1 MSLPSPPGGRG
12 GGGTPPAI
20 NMPSGFG
27 GAGDL
32 GRGGGRGDK
41 GLSLPLAETFR
52 LAWADPDLKAR
63 ILFVLAMF
71 AVFTLGTHIPVPI
84 RGVNS
89 ETLYAKLAQLPYF
102 QLMDVFGGGAL
113 RRVSILALGLQPYIT
128 ASIIIQVL
136 TTAFPQWKKELQ
148 EGGEYA
154 RKTQN
159 KRTRVLSIGL
169 CVAQGLATLGQMG
182 PALPETVGVFDKG
195 LIVLF
200 WTAGA
205 MFMLWLGE
213 QISEKGI
220 GNGTSLMIF
229 AGIVL
234 SLPNQFTRLVEG
246 YQQGIVHWYSFLLIA
261 LIFLAATWFIV
272 YFTIAQRRIPIQHM
286 RRQVGTK
293 SVGGST
299 SYLPLSVNMAGVMPI
314 IFASTFLYLPA
325 QFATF
330 AGGDKTPLGRF
341 LDELSKYLSPVNGE
355 RIFPSVPLTKGVF
368 GAIGYLVLIFL
379 FTYFWTAIQ
388 YNVEDISNNLKRGG
402 SFIPGIRPGKQTK
415 DFLDGVISR
424 ITIVGA
430 AFISVVALMQYI
442 APILAFLPPGAYLSA
457 LGGTSLLIMVSVALE
472 TMRQIEANLLMKQY
486 GQ

>member
-1 MSLPSPPGGRG
+1 MSLPGGSRG

-20 NMPSGFG
+20 GMPSGFG
-27 GAGDL
+27 GAGDF
-32 GRGGGRGDK
+32 GRAPGRGDK

-52 LAWADPDLKAR
+52 RAWEDPDLKAR

-84 RGVNS
+84 RGHNS
-89 ETLYAKLAQLPYF
+89 EEIYNKLPPLPYSQF
-102 QLMDVFGGGAL
+102 LDAFGGGAL

-154 RKTQN
+154 RKQQN
-159 KRTRVLSIGL
+159 KRTRGLAVVL
-169 CVAQGLATLGQMG
+169 CFAQGFATLNQMS
-182 PALPETVGVFDKG
+182 PAIPDVTLFDKA
-195 LIVLF
+195 LVLLF

-234 SLPNQFTRLVEG
+234 SLPNQFKSLWNGFAVEHTVSAFSLVA
-246 YQQGIVHWYSFLLIA
+246 IA
-261 LIFLAATWFIV
+261 VIFLVATWFIV

-293 SVGGST
+293 VMGGAT

-314 IFASTFLYLPA
+314 IFASTFLYLPS
-325 QFATF
+325 QFGSML
-330 AGGDKTPLGRF
+330 GGEKTPLGHALISF
-341 LDELSKYLSPVNGE
+341 GE
-355 RIFPSVPLTKGVF
+355 FMQPLNNHAVAPWLPIQRGVV
-368 GAIGYLVLIFL
+368 GSLLYLVLIFA

-388 YNVEDISNNLKRGG
+388 YNVEDISQNLKRGG

-424 ITIVGA
+424 ITVVGA
-430 AFISVVALMQYI
+430 GFIACVALLQYVAPVI
-442 APILAFLPPGAYLSA
+442 ARLPSGTFLSA

>member
-1 MSLPSPPGGRG
+1 MSLPGGSRG
-12 GGGTPPAI
+12 GGGNPPAI
-20 NMPSGFG
+20 GMPSGFG
-27 GAGDL
+27 GAGDF
-32 GRGGGRGDK
+32 GRSGNRGDK

-52 LAWADPDLKAR
+52 RAWEDPDLKAR

-84 RGVNS
+84 RGHNS
-89 ETLYAKLAQLPYF
+89 EEIYNKLATLPYF
-102 QLMDVFGGGAL
+102 QFLDAFGGGAL

-154 RKTQN
+154 RKQQN
-159 KRTRVLSIGL
+159 KRTRGLSVLL
-169 CVAQGLATLGQMG
+169 CVAQGWATLGQMSAAIPDVG
-182 PALPETVGVFDKG
+182 LADKALI
-195 LIVLF
+195 LLF

-234 SLPNQFTRLVEG
+234 SLPNQFKSLWTG
-246 YQQGIVHWYSFLLIA
+246 FQGGNVQWYSLVLIT
-261 LIFLAATWFIV
+261 LIFLVATWFIV

-293 SVGGST
+293 VLGGAT

-314 IFASTFLYLPA
+314 IFASTFLYLPS
-325 QFATF
+325 QFGSIL
-330 AGGDKTPLGRF
+330 GGDKTPAGRALIGF
-341 LDELSKYLSPVNGE
+341 GE
-355 RIFPSVPLTKGVF
+355 FMQPLNNHAVAPWLPIQRGVF
-368 GAIGYLVLIFL
+368 GSLLYLILIFA

-388 YNVEDISNNLKRGG
+388 YNVEDIAQNLKRGG

-424 ITIVGA
+424 ITVVGA
-430 AFISVVALMQYI
+430 GFIACVALLQYVAPVI
-442 APILAFLPPGAYLSA
+442 ARLPSGTFLSA

>member
-1 MSLPSPPGGRG
+1 MSLPGGSRG

-20 NMPSGFG
+20 GMPSGFG
-27 GAGDL
+27 GAGDF
-32 GRGGGRGDK
+32 GRGGRGDK

-52 LAWADPDLKAR
+52 RAWEDPELKAR

-89 ETLYAKLAQLPYF
+89 EDMYKRLSQIPYF
-102 QLMDVFGGGAL
+102 QFLDAFGGGAL

-154 RKTQN
+154 RKVQN
-159 KRTRVLSIGL
+159 KRTRGLALGL
-169 CVAQGLATLGQMG
+169 CAAQGWATLGQMSV
-182 PALPETVGVFDKG
+182 ALPGTVTLFDKA
-195 LIVLF
+195 LIILF

-213 QISEKGI
+213 QITEKGI

-234 SLPNQFTRLVEG
+234 SLPNQFTTLWNG
-246 YQQGIVHWYSFLLIA
+246 FTGGNVHWYSLIIISV
-261 LIFLAATWFIV
+261 IFVVATWFIV
-272 YFTIAQRRIPIQHM
+272 YFTTAQRRIPIQHM

-293 SVGGST
+293 VMGGAT

-314 IFASTFLYLPA
+314 IFASTFLYLPS
-325 QFATF
+325 QFASMV
-330 AGGDKTPLGRF
+330 GGEKTPLGRLLGGF
-341 LDELSKYLSPVNGE
+341 GEFMSPLNHTAVASWLPIQRG
-355 RIFPSVPLTKGVF
+355 IVGSLV
-368 GAIGYLVLIFL
+368 YLVLIFV

-388 YNVEDISNNLKRGG
+388 YNVEDISQNLKRGG

-424 ITIVGA
+424 VTLVGA
-430 AFISVVALMQYI
+430 AFIACVALLQYV
-442 APILAFLPPGAYLSA
+442 APVLAALPSGYQLGA

>member
-1 MSLPSPPGGRG
+1 MSLPGGSRG
-12 GGGTPPAI
+12 GGGNPPAAG
-20 NMPSGFG
+20 MPSGFG
-27 GAGDL
+27 GAGDF
-32 GRGGGRGDK
+32 GGNRRGDK

-89 ETLYAKLAQLPYF
+89 EDMYARLEKLPYF
-102 QLMDVFGGGAL
+102 QLLDAFGGGAL

-159 KRTRVLSIGL
+159 KRTRLLSLGL
-169 CVAQGLATLGQMG
+169 CVAQGSATLGQMSL
-182 PALPETVGVFDKG
+182 ALPQTVTIFDKA
-195 LIVLF
+195 LIILF

-234 SLPNQFTRLVEG
+234 SLPNQFIRLWNGVTVEHT
-246 YQQGIVHWYSFLLIA
+246 VSPFSLVAIA
-261 LIFLAATWFIV
+261 IIFLVATWFIV
-272 YFTIAQRRIPIQHM
+272 YFTTAQRRIPIQHM

-293 SVGGST
+293 VMGGAT

-325 QFATF
+325 QFASF
-330 AGGDKTPLGRF
+330 VGGDKTPLGRGLLGFSEF
-341 LDELSKYLSPVNGE
+341 LQPLNNKPVADWLPIQ
-355 RIFPSVPLTKGVF
+355 RGVF
-368 GAIGYLVLIFL
+368 GSIGFLVLIFL

-388 YNVEDISNNLKRGG
+388 YNVEDISQNLKRGG

-424 ITIVGA
+424 VTIVGA
-430 AFISVVALMQYI
+430 AFISVVALLQYI
-442 APILAFLPPGAYLSA
+442 APVLAFLPSGTYISA